1 MIKLRENGAGH
12 WVLRIAAVVLLLAVV
27 WWIPHNSETARVSQL
42 ADAFALII
50 AAMSLNLV
58 FGYTGLISIG
68 HSAFFGIG
76 GYTTAILVKDH
87 GWSPGW
93 TFYAAAVIAF
103 VVGCIVAL
111 PALRIKGIYL
121 ALVTLAVAV
130 LFPQLMKWK
139 KLAWLTEGAR
149 GIDSIRYEE
158 IPTWPIIGELKGR
171 EGRAEFAYWLAF
183 VVLVICY
190 FVCRGIVKSRVGRS
204 LIAIRDNETAAAVM
218 GVNLAATKTLVF
230 GVSAA
235 MTALAGSLATLRTGV
250 ITPDDRYVTLIGSII
265 FFLVMVIGGA
275 GSLWGPVLGGLL
287 YIWLDEV
294 TRSAGASGEGVIGS
308 TIDFFFGWADQ
319 SPAMFILAVGLIAL
333 MFVAPYGLLGL
344 LKRLSRRFVVVVPTP
359 VGAPP
364 SVLAAQPPPV
374 QVSQLSTKDSQGEI
388 E

>member
-294 TRSAGASGEGVIGS
+294 TRSAGASGEGVVGS

-364 SVLAAQPPPV
+364 SELAAQPPPV

>member
-294 TRSAGASGEGVIGS
+294 TRSAGASGEGVVGS

>member
-12 WVLRIAAVVLLLAVV
+12 WVLRVAAVVLLLAVV